1 MQFRSPTFRLLSPFL
16 IERPFIEVLKLC
28 VTKFFAQIAVLN

>member
-16 IERPFIEVLKLC
+16 IERPFIEVPVPLEVGNGDGC
-28 VTKFFAQIAVLN
+28 VP

>member
-16 IERPFIEVLKLC
+16 IERPFIEVQQVGGQVIK
-28 VTKFFAQIAVLN
+28 IGHDRRS